1 MIPTSVASKQSAEVD
16 PGATEFRVSDLRI
29 EDWIG
34 IFVLLTIMGSMS
46 AGVFFRY
53 VLNDSLSWS
62 EELAR
67 YGLIYVT
74 FIGAATGIRRGT
86 HVRVDLVDLV
96 LKGRTKALLR
106 LLMDILCIF
115 FLAYTCWRTT
125 QIMGFL
131 GSSRSPAMQIPVN
144 WIYGGIL
151 AGLMAAVARQLLII
165 SKSLR
170 GLMS

>member
-1 MIPTSVASKQSAEVD
+1 MKLPSVDIDHGEKVDFVTAELI
-16 PGATEFRVSDLRI
+16 VSDLRI

-74 FIGAATGIRRGT
+74 FFGAATAIRRGT
-86 HVRVDLVDLV
+86 HIRVDVVDLL
-96 LKGRTKALLR
+96 LKGRMKALIR
-106 LLMDILCIF
+106 LLMDSLCAL
-115 FLAYTCWRTT
+115 FLAYMCWRTT

-144 WIYGGIL
+144 WIYGGML
-151 AGLMAAVARQLLII
+151 AGLLAAVVRQLFVIA
-165 SKSLR
+165 KSLR
-170 GLMS
+170 GLPT